1 LVKKSSV
8 TTKQTQRTAKKTIQS
23 IVELALSKKAE
34 DLVVLDIRKVANF
47 CDYFIICSGNSDR
60 QVKAIAD
67 GIREGLGEQGS
78 FVARAQGYR
87 DGKWAILDIGD
98 VVVHVF
104 EKESREFYGLE
115 HLWQGGKKIDWQN

>member
-1 LVKKSSV
+1 MTKKSSV
-8 TTKQTQRTAKKTIQS
+8 TSKKPQRTSKKTIQL
-23 IVELALSKKAE
+23 IAELALSKKAE

-67 GIREGLGEQGS
+67 GMREGLSEQGT
-78 FVARAQGYR
+78 FVARPQGYR
-87 DGKWAILDIGD
+87 DAKWIIIDIGD

-104 EKESREFYGLE
+104 EKQAREFYGLE
-115 HLWQGGKKIDWQN
+115 YLWQGGKKIDWQK